1 MAWRYGRMPAA
12 VRAGARAAVN
22 SLPVSIGDR
31 GLRYPRWAKRF
42 MTFAEL
48 PEEARFR
55 RSYTL
60 HDPEGLA
67 ALVGPDLGSCVT
79 DVIDSHAAIYNDNA
93 LDDEIN

>member
-1 MAWRYGRMPAA
+1 MSVG
-12 VRAGARAAVN
+12 G
-22 SLPVSIGDR
+22 R

-60 HDPEGLA
+60 YDPDGCWRWSGLTSA
-67 ALVGPDLGSCVT
+67 ARSPT
-79 DVIDSHAAIYNDNA
+79 
-93 LDDEIN
+93 